1 MRRRSFL
8 IIVPAFAA
16 WVGLAHAAQ
25 DAMAFTVSLPQP
37 ATHTLHVTFRCEG
50 LKGELQ
56 DFKMPAW
63 SPGYYG
69 IGDYSRNL
77 SNFRAEDDAGHAL
90 PFEKTAKNTW
100 RVVAANSRAILV
112 NYDVFGATSFAANT
126 YVGEDRAYLSPSGV
140 FLHVAGELQHPVTV
154 TIRLPS
160 NWKQIA
166 TGLEPVKGK
175 PGTFSV
181 ANFDVLYDCPILMGN
196 QEYLQFAVKGVPHYV
211 AIENV
216 KEDVDRP
223 KMVADLKAMVTAAT
237 QLIGDVPYQHYTFL
251 MMGRGGGGIE
261 HANSSSNQFDGNS
274 LSTPNGYLRWL
285 SFICH
290 EYFHN
295 FNVKRIRPLALGPFD
310 YDQENLTNM
319 LWVSE
324 GLSVYYQ
331 DLVLVRAG
339 LMTKAQY
346 LDKMA
351 AAIGS
356 FESASGH
363 HYQSATESSWN
374 TWSTG
379 SGIGGDR
386 NTTISYYNN
395 GAMLGA
401 MLDLRIR
408 DGSQNRKSLD
418 DVMRALYNRYYLAK
432 KRGFTDSEFR
442 RECESAAGGD
452 MREVFEYAATTRE
465 VNYAK
470 YFALA
475 GLKLD
480 STAAEAPG
488 AYAGVDT
495 HTEELPLSATPVVG
509 GRGVARGGGG
519 GRGRGGAPM
528 TQLAVTDVAVGSPAE
543 SAGLKAGDQ
552 ILEVDG
558 AAATAVLLNDALMAK
573 KAGDKIKLRISRG
586 GSEQEMEV
594 TLVGNVK
601 KTYSLSPMT
610 GVTTAQSGILNHWL
624 RVVQ

>member
-1 MRRRSFL
+1 MIALS
-8 IIVPAFAA
+8 A
-16 WVGLAHAAQ
+16 GLAQAAQ
-25 DAMAFTVSLPQP
+25 DGMAFTVFMQQP
-37 ATHTLHVTFRCEG
+37 GTHTLHVTFRCDG

-56 DFKMPAW
+56 DFKMSAW

-69 IGDYSRNL
+69 IGDYSRNV
-77 SNFRAEDDAGHAL
+77 SNFRAEDGAGHVL
-90 PFEKTAKNTW
+90 PFEKTARNTW
-100 RVVAANSRAILV
+100 RVVTGNSPAIVL

-140 FLHVAGELQHPVTV
+140 FVHVAGEVQHPVTV
-154 TIRLPS
+154 TIQLPS

-175 PGTFSV
+175 PGTFS
-181 ANFDVLYDCPILMGN
+181 AENFDVLYDCPILMGN

-216 KEDVDRP
+216 QEDVDRP
-223 KMVADLKAMVTAAT
+223 KMVTDLKTMVTAAT
-237 QLIGDVPYQHYTFL
+237 QLMGDVPYRHYTFL

-261 HANSSSNQFDGNS
+261 HSNSSSNQFDGTR

-351 AAIGS
+351 TVIGS
-356 FESASGH
+356 FDNASGH

-374 TWSTG
+374 TWSAG

-401 MLDLRIR
+401 MLDLKIR

-418 DVMRALYNRYYLAK
+418 DVMRALYKKYYLDK
-432 KRGFTDSEFR
+432 KRGFTDAEFR
-442 RECESAAGGD
+442 QECESAAGGD
-452 MREVFEYAATTRE
+452 MREVFEFAATTKE
-465 VNYAK
+465 VNYGK

-480 STAAEAPG
+480 STGAEAPG
-488 AYAGVDT
+488 AYLGLDT
-495 HTEELPLSATPVVG
+495 HTQELPPSAMPVG
-509 GRGVARGGGG
+509 GGRG
-519 GRGRGGAPM
+519 GRGRGAVPA
-528 TQLAVTDVAVGSPAE
+528 TQMEVTDVAAGSPAE
-543 SAGLKAGDQ
+543 SAGLKAGDRLLQ
-552 ILEVDG
+552 VDG
-558 AAATAVLLNDALMAK
+558 AAATAVVLNDALAAK
-573 KAGDKIKLRISRG
+573 KAGDTIKLRISRS
-586 GSEQEMEV
+586 GSEQEV
-594 TLVGNVK
+594 QATLVGNVK
-601 KTYSLSPMT
+601 KTYSLSLMA
-610 GVTTAQSGILNHWL
+610 GATTAQSGILNHWL
-624 RVVQ
+624 RAAQ